1 MANLTEAVETAL
13 QNLHTPKHLKTDK
26 HLGTLAACTLLDL
39 SAGSSVALI
48 GTPEGRLV
56 VALSASGPW
65 KPQEFREAVKAPGKT
80 VMQEFVYRHS
90 YDGAR
95 RVRILWDN
103 ANKAWLTG
111 GAEDAD
117 PKSVG
122 RATPALAQEEF
133 EAGLSEMATSLLT
146 EKGIDN
152 PALADELAKLIQ
164 AISRHSFNRA
174 WKEQGYG
181 WL

>member
-1 MANLTEAVETAL
+1 MKLAEAAEKAL
-13 QNLHTPKHLKTDK
+13 QDLHTPKHLKADK
-26 HLGTLAACTLLDL
+26 NAGTLAACTLLDL

-65 KPQEFREAVKAPGKT
+65 KPQEFKEPSKAPGKT

-122 RATPALAQEEF
+122 RATEALNQEEF
-133 EAGLSEMATSLLT
+133 EAGLNDMATSLLA
-146 EKGIDN
+146 EKGIEN
-152 PALADELAKLIQ
+152 PVLAGELAKLIQ
-164 AISRHSFNRA
+164 AVSRHSFNRA